1 MCGHPFDGLKSVFKI
16 EKMADKR
23 DYYEVLG
30 VSRNADAAEI
40 KKAYRKLALQYHP
53 DKNPGNKEAEEK
65 FKEAAEAYDV
75 LSNEEKRR
83 RYDQFGHAGMG
94 NGAGGFGAGGMSM
107 DDIFSHF
114 GDIFGSFGGFGG
126 FGGGGRHSARR
137 VNRGTNLRV
146 KVKLTLEEIAT
157 GVEKKI
163 KVKKYIADTHCQGT
177 GAKDGTSYS
186 TCSTC
191 HGSGQVTRIQNTI
204 LGQMQTTSTCPTCSG
219 EGKII
224 SEKCPFCNGE
234 GILMSEEVITLNIPA
249 GVGEGMQLSLSGKGN
264 AARRG
269 GVNGDLIVLIE
280 EKEHPQLIRDGN
292 DLLYNAFVSFPEAV
306 LGSSVEIPTLD
317 GKVKVKVDAGTQP
330 GKILR
335 LRGKGLPD
343 VNGYGKGDLL
353 VKISVW
359 IPKNLSKE
367 DKKVVENLEKYDVFK
382 PGKVDE
388 KSGFFKKVKD
398 FFEQ

>member
-1 MCGHPFDGLKSVFKI
+1 M
-16 EKMADKR
+16 EKR

-30 VSRNADAAEI
+30 VSKNADATEI
-40 KKAYRKLALQYHP
+40 KKAYRKLALKYHP
-53 DKNPGNKEAEEK
+53 DKNPGDKEAEEK

-75 LSNEEKRR
+75 LSNDDKRH

-94 NGAGGFGAGGMSM
+94 GAGQGGFGGGMSM
-107 DDIFSHF
+107 DDIFSQF
-114 GDIFGSFGGFGG
+114 GDIFGSFGGFSGFGG
-126 FGGGGRHSARR
+126 FGGGGRSARR

-146 KVKLTLEEIAT
+146 KVKLNLAEIAT

-163 KVKKYIADTHCQGT
+163 KVKKYVACQHCNGT
-177 GAKDGTSYS
+177 GAKDGKSYS

-191 HGSGQVTRIQNTI
+191 KGSGQVTRVQNTI
-204 LGQMQTTSTCPTCSG
+204 LGAMQTTSTCPTCEG

-224 SEKCPFCNGE
+224 NEKCTFCNGE
-234 GILMSEEVITLNIPA
+234 GVLMSEEVITINIPA

-280 EKEHPQLIRDGN
+280 EEEHPELVRDGN
-292 DLLYNAFVSFPEAV
+292 DLLYNVFIGYPEAV
-306 LGSSVEIPTLD
+306 LGETVEIPTIE
-317 GKVKVKVDAGTQP
+317 GKVKVKIEAGTQP

-353 VKISVW
+353 AKVNVW
-359 IPKNLSKE
+359 IPKNLSKDE
-367 DKKVVENLEKYDVFK
+367 KKLVEKMKEAEGFK
-382 PGKVDE
+382 PGSGDK
-388 KSGFFKKVKD
+388 KSIFSKMKD
-398 FFEQ
+398 FFD

>member
-1 MCGHPFDGLKSVFKI
+1 M
-16 EKMADKR
+16 EKR

-30 VSRNADAAEI
+30 VSKSADATEI
-40 KKAYRKLALQYHP
+40 KKAYRKLALKYHP
-53 DKNPGNKEAEEK
+53 DKNPGDKEAEEK

-83 RYDQFGHAGMG
+83 RYDQFGHAGVG
-94 NGAGGFGAGGMSM
+94 GAGQGGFGGGMSM
-107 DDIFSHF
+107 DDIFSQF
-114 GDIFGSFGGFGG
+114 GDIFGSFGGFSGFGG
-126 FGGGGRHSARR
+126 FGGGRSARR

-146 KVKLTLEEIAT
+146 KVKMNLQEIAT
-157 GVEKKI
+157 GIEKKI
-163 KVKKYIADTHCQGT
+163 KVKKYVACQHCNGT
-177 GAKDGTSYS
+177 GAKDGKSYS

-191 HGSGQVTRIQNTI
+191 KGSGQVTRVQNTI
-204 LGQMQTTSTCPTCSG
+204 LGAMQTTSTCPTCEG

-224 SEKCPFCNGE
+224 NEKCTFCNGE
-234 GILMSEEVITLNIPA
+234 GVLMSEEVISINIPA

-280 EKEHPQLIRDGN
+280 EEEHPELVRDGN
-292 DLLYNAFVSFPEAV
+292 YLLYNVFIGYPEAV
-306 LGSSVEIPTLD
+306 LGETVEIPTIE
-317 GKVKVKVDAGTQP
+317 GKVKVKIEAGTQP

-353 VKISVW
+353 AKVNVW
-359 IPKNLSKE
+359 IPKNLSKDE
-367 DKKVVENLEKYDVFK
+367 KKLVEKMKEAEGFK
-382 PGKVDE
+382 PGSGDK
-388 KSGFFKKVKD
+388 KSIFSKMKD
-398 FFEQ
+398 FFD